1 MEGQFQSS
9 KSGSGPVNWK
19 QMLTGKITVAFK
31 EANLIE
37 VYINDVELECVQWK
51 ILPFGRSIK
60 DKVTGI
66 R

>member
-37 VYINDVELECVQWK
+37 VYINDVELDRVCAVEDFTLWQK
-51 ILPFGRSIK
+51 H
-60 DKVTGI
+60 
-66 R
+66 